1 MLGKS
6 IDQMS
11 DEDIGDILEDIQDA
25 MVDRGV
31 GDEMRV
37 RILLHCLASELTE
50 NKMSLQNALGDLL
63 AYTQM
68 VAGAII
74 QADHDHEAAWNKR
87 KPH

>member
-1 MLGKS
+1 
-6 IDQMS
+6 
-11 DEDIGDILEDIQDA
+11 
-25 MVDRGV
+25 
-31 GDEMRV
+31 
-37 RILLHCLASELTE
+37 LLHCLASELTE

-87 KPH
+87 KAH